1 MIVVRAFTLALAL
14 AGCASQ
20 NMKDTH
26 AWGDLDR
33 DGCIAYRCQM
43 YCKAD
48 ATPEQTAA
56 FKAGTVD
63 AEEARQLKRLGG
75 WLAAD
80 TATTVAALSL
90 CEAVREA
97 NPILGPDPSA
107 FAVIA
112 YNGHRLR
119 NHEARRAQ
127 VAVLVL
133 DRATDSHRRKHPR
146 RGVDQQRGHSGHMP
160 MTPAESAELAAD
172 RIHAS
177 GHDCRGGVA

>member
-1 MIVVRAFTLALAL
+1 MNVVRAFTLALSL

-48 ATPEQTAA
+48 ATPEQIAA
-56 FKAGTVD
+56 FRAGTVD

-97 NPILGPDPSA
+97 NPILGSDPSA
-107 FAVIA
+107 FAVVLYNGIA
-112 YNGHRLR
+112 YAITH
-119 NHEARRAQ
+119 HQA
-127 VAVLVL
+127 
-133 DRATDSHRRKHPR
+133 
-146 RGVDQQRGHSGHMP
+146 
-160 MTPAESAELAAD
+160 AESPYWCSTERQIRIAANIRVAASINNAVILA
-172 RIHAS
+172 I
-177 GHDCRGGVA
+177 CP

>member
-107 FAVIA
+107 GVVIA
-112 YNGHRLR
+112 YNGLAYWVSRHD
-119 NHEARRAQ
+119 ARKSPEWCSSARPIRIAANVRV
-127 VAVLVL
+127 VASINNAVVLAVC
-133 DRATDSHRRKHPR
+133 P
-146 RGVDQQRGHSGHMP
+146 
-160 MTPAESAELAAD
+160 
-172 RIHAS
+172 
-177 GHDCRGGVA
+177 

>member
-1 MIVVRAFTLALAL
+1 MSVVRAFTLALSL

-48 ATPEQTAA
+48 ATPEQIAA
-56 FKAGTVD
+56 FRAGTVD

-97 NPILGPDPSA
+97 NKILGSDPSA
-107 FAVIA
+107 FAVVLYNGIA
-112 YNGHRLR
+112 YAITH
-119 NHEARRAQ
+119 HQA
-127 VAVLVL
+127 
-133 DRATDSHRRKHPR
+133 
-146 RGVDQQRGHSGHMP
+146 
-160 MTPAESAELAAD
+160 AESPYWCSTERQIRIAANIRVAASINNAVILA
-172 RIHAS
+172 I
-177 GHDCRGGVA
+177 CP

>member
-1 MIVVRAFTLALAL
+1 MSVVRAFTLALSL

-97 NPILGPDPSA
+97 NPILGSDPSA
-107 FAVIA
+107 FAVVLYNGIA
-112 YNGHRLR
+112 YAITKNQ
-119 NHEARRAQ
+119 A
-127 VAVLVL
+127 
-133 DRATDSHRRKHPR
+133 
-146 RGVDQQRGHSGHMP
+146 
-160 MTPAESAELAAD
+160 AESPYWCSTERQIRIAANIRVAASINNAVILA
-172 RIHAS
+172 I
-177 GHDCRGGVA
+177 CP